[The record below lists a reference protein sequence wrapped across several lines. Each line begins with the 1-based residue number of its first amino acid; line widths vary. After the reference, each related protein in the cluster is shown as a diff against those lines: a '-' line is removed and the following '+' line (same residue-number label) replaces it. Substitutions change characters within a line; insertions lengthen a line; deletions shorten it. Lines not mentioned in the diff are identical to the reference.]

1 MSGFGRAQCVAL
13 RGLAGIG
20 VQIEVHASAGLPAVI
35 IVGLPGPAVQQARHR
50 TWSAIARMGLSAPR
64 GKVVINL
71 TPASLPKTG
80 THFDLAMAVAVLR
93 ASGVVPQDD
102 GETALLGE
110 LGLDG
115 RLRPVAG
122 LLPLA
127 RAAAEAGMTRLV
139 VPSASVDEA
148 ALVAGLRVL
157 GAPSLAHAA
166 ALLGAEV
173 DPEPVEAVPTEPVP
187 ERAHAALD
195 LAEVIGNR
203 DAVDALEVAAAGAHH
218 LMMVGPPGAGKT
230 MLAMRLPGIL
240 PPLSHE
246 QALEVASLRSLAG
259 EAVPATLDL
268 LPPFEHPH
276 HTATGVALVGGGSG
290 TIRPGAAARASHGVL
305 FLDEA
310 PEFPRAVLDM
320 LRQPLESGTITIDRA
335 SGSATFPAR
344 FQLLLAANPC
354 PCGLFGSGDC
364 TCAPQQRR
372 RYFGRLSGP
381 LLDRVDLQVRVD
393 RVAPAIDRGSGAGSR
408 DAEGRSTA
416 DAAARVAEARA
427 RAARRLA
434 GTAWTAMGHVPGPW
448 LRRSLPL
455 DPRLLAPLERALE
468 SGALT
473 MRGLDRTVR
482 VAWTMADL
490 DGAAT
495 PTTTHIGRALA
506 LRKGIPA

>member
-1 MSGFGRAQCVAL
+1 MSGFGRAECVAL
-13 RGLAGIG
+13 RGLAGVP
-20 VQIEVHASAGLPAVI
+20 VQIEVHASSGLPTVV

-50 TWSAIARMGLSAPR
+50 TWSAIARMGLSAPSGR
-64 GKVVINL
+64 VVINL

-80 THFDLAMAVAVLR
+80 THFDLAMAIAVLR
-93 ASGVVPQDD
+93 ASGVVPPDD

-122 LLPLA
+122 TLPLA

-139 VPSASVDEA
+139 VPSASAEEA
-148 ALVAGLRVL
+148 ALVSGLRVL

-173 DPEPVEAVPTEPVP
+173 DPVPVEAVQGEPAR
-187 ERAHAALD
+187 ERPHAELD

-218 LMMVGPPGAGKT
+218 LLMVGPPGAGKT

-240 PPLSHE
+240 PPLTQE
-246 QALEVASLRSLAG
+246 QALEVASLRSLSG
-259 EAVPATLDL
+259 EPLPSSLDL

-276 HTATGVALVGGGSG
+276 HTATGVSLIGGGSG
-290 TIRPGAAARASHGVL
+290 TIRPGAAARASHGIL

-310 PEFPRAVLDM
+310 PEFPRVVLDM
-320 LRQPLESGTITIDRA
+320 LRQPLESGSITVDRA
-335 SGSATFPAR
+335 SGTATFPAR

-354 PCGLFGSGDC
+354 PCGLFGTGEC

-393 RVAPAIDRGSGAGSR
+393 RVVPGMDAPDAAAGRTS
-408 DAEGRSTA
+408 AQ
-416 DAAARVAEARA
+416 AAARVAEARA

-434 GTAWTAMGHVPGPW
+434 GTEWTAMGHVPGPW
-448 LRRSLPL
+448 LRRSTPL
-455 DPRLLAPLERALE
+455 EPQLLAPLERALE

-490 DGAAT
+490 DGTDA
-495 PTTTHIGRALA
+495 PSLTHIGRALA

>member
-20 VQIEVHASAGLPAVI
+20 VQIEVHASSGLPAVV
-35 IVGLPGPAVQQARHR
+35 IVGLPGPSVQQARHR
-50 TWSAIARMGLSAPR
+50 TWSAIARMGLTAPS

-71 TPASLPKTG
+71 TPASLPKAG
-80 THFDLAMAVAVLR
+80 THFDLAMAIAVLR
-93 ASGVVPQDD
+93 ASGVVPADD

-127 RAAAEAGMTRLV
+127 RAAAAAGMTRLV
-139 VPSASVDEA
+139 VPSAAVDEA

-173 DPEPVEAVPTEPVP
+173 DPEPVEAVPAEPVP
-187 ERAHAALD
+187 VRAHAVLD

-203 DAVDALEVAAAGAHH
+203 DAIDALEVAAAGAHH
-218 LMMVGPPGAGKT
+218 LLMIGPPGAGKT

-240 PPLSHE
+240 PPLDQE
-246 QALEVASLRSLAG
+246 QALEVASLRSLSG
-259 EAVPATLDL
+259 EPPPATLDL

-320 LRQPLESGTITIDRA
+320 LRQPLESGSITIDRA
-335 SGSATFPAR
+335 AGSATFPAR

-364 TCAPQQRR
+364 TCTPQQRR
-372 RYFGRLSGP
+372 RYIGRLSGP

-393 RVAPAIDRGSGAGSR
+393 RVAAAGDGTDGARGGEQRTS
-408 DAEGRSTA
+408 A

-427 RAARRLA
+427 RAARRLS
-434 GTAWTAMGHVPGPW
+434 GTPWSAMGHVPGPW

-455 DPRLLAPLERALE
+455 EPGLLAPLERALE

-490 DGAAT
+490 DAAAA
-495 PTTTHIGRALA
+495 PTITHIGRALA

>member
-1 MSGFGRAQCVAL
+1 MSGFGRAECVAL

-20 VQIEVHASAGLPAVI
+20 VQIEVHATSGLPAVV

-50 TWSAIARMGLSAPR
+50 TWSAISRMGLTAPSGR
-64 GKVVINL
+64 VVINL
-71 TPASLPKTG
+71 TPASLPKAG
-80 THFDLAMAVAVLR
+80 THFDLAMAIAVLR
-93 ASGVVPQDD
+93 ASGVVPPDD

-122 LLPLA
+122 TLPLA

-139 VPSASVDEA
+139 VPTASVDEA
-148 ALVAGLRVL
+148 SLVSGLRVQ

-166 ALLGAEV
+166 ALLGAALHPV
-173 DPEPVEAVPTEPVP
+173 PVEQVPADPVP
-187 ERAHAALD
+187 RRAHDAVD
-195 LAEVIGNR
+195 LADVVGNR
-203 DAVDALEVAAAGAHH
+203 EAVDALEVAAAGAHH
-218 LMMVGPPGAGKT
+218 LLMVGPPGAGKT

-240 PPLSHE
+240 PPLTQE
-246 QALEVASLRSLAG
+246 QALEVASLRSLCG
-259 EAVPATLDL
+259 EAVPTTLEV

-276 HTATGVALVGGGSG
+276 HTATGVALIGGGSG
-290 TIRPGAAARASHGVL
+290 MIRPGAAARASHGVL

-310 PEFPRAVLDM
+310 PEFPRTVLDM
-320 LRQPLESGTITIDRA
+320 LRQPLESGTITVDRA
-335 SGSATFPAR
+335 AGSATFPAR

-354 PCGLFGSGDC
+354 PCGLFGTGDC

-393 RVAPAIDRGSGAGSR
+393 RVAPGLESSGAG
-408 DAEGRSTA
+408 DQQRSTA
-416 DAAARVAEARA
+416 DAAARVVEARA
-427 RAARRLA
+427 RAARRLQ
-434 GTAWTAMGHVPGPW
+434 GTAWTAMGHVPGAW
-448 LRRSLPL
+448 LRKHLPL
-455 DPRLLAPLERALE
+455 DPVLLAPLERALV
-468 SGALT
+468 SGVLT
-473 MRGLDRTVR
+473 MRGLDRAVR

-490 DGAAT
+490 DGAAG
-495 PTTTHIGRALA
+495 PDRTHVGRALA

>member
-1 MSGFGRAQCVAL
+1 MSGFGRAECVAL
-13 RGLAGIG
+13 RGLEGVG
-20 VQIEVHASAGLPAVI
+20 VQIEVHASSGLPVVH

-50 TWSAIARMGLSAPR
+50 TWSAIARMGLTAPSGR
-64 GKVVINL
+64 VVINL
-71 TPASLPKTG
+71 TPASLPKAG
-80 THFDLAMAVAVLR
+80 THFDLAMAIAVLR
-93 ASGVVPQDD
+93 ASGVVPPDD
-102 GETALLGE
+102 EATALLGE

-122 LLPLA
+122 TLPLA

-139 VPSASVDEA
+139 VPTASADEA
-148 ALVAGLRVL
+148 SLVAGLRVL

-166 ALLGAEV
+166 ALLGAELE
-173 DPEPVEAVPTEPVP
+173 PEPVEPVLADPVP
-187 ERAHAALD
+187 ARAHAALD
-195 LAEVIGNR
+195 LADVVGNR

-240 PPLSHE
+240 PPLTQV
-246 QALEVASLRSLAG
+246 QALDVASLRSLSG
-259 EAVPATLDL
+259 EPAAPTLDL

-276 HTATGVALVGGGSG
+276 HSATAVSLIGGGSG
-290 TIRPGAAARASHGVL
+290 AIRPGAAARATHGVL

-310 PEFPRAVLDM
+310 PEFPRTVLDM
-320 LRQPLESGTITIDRA
+320 LRQPLESGTITVHRA
-335 SGSATFPAR
+335 AGAASFPAR

-354 PCGLFGSGDC
+354 PCGQFGSGDC

-393 RVAPAIDRGSGAGSR
+393 RVVPGVDGERHR
-408 DAEGRSTA
+408 RTTA
-416 DAAARVAEARA
+416 DAASRVTEARA
-427 RAARRLA
+427 RAAHRLH
-434 GTAWTAMGHVPGPW
+434 GTEWTAMGHVPGPW

-455 DPRLLAPLERALE
+455 DRALLAPLERALE
-468 SGALT
+468 TGSLT

-490 DGAAT
+490 DAVAS
-495 PTTTHIGRALA
+495 PSLTHIGRALA